1 MKPPVA
7 LRRSPRQSEL
17 LVRVYKHSIHHRE
30 RSKYM
35 LDMQFANNITRDKHI
50 RKLVLALK
58 AAGLE
63 VTITKG
69 KQHVRVEN
77 KQTHKVVFFGGNSL
91 GDWRAAKNILRDLK
105 QVGFDQDIKL
115 G

>member
-1 MKPPVA
+1 M
-7 LRRSPRQSEL
+7 
-17 LVRVYKHSIHHRE
+17 I
-30 RSKYM
+30 
-35 LDMQFANNITRDKHI
+35 DMQFASPTARNKHI
-50 RKLVLALK
+50 RKLVSALK
-58 AAGLE
+58 ASGLE

-77 KQTHKVVFFGGNSL
+77 PVTHKVVFFGGNSL

-115 G
+115 S